1 LLLKKL
7 DIYIIKKFL
16 GTFFYSILLLAVI
29 IIIFDISERIDDFLE
44 KEAPLKA
51 IVFDYYLNFL
61 PYFVN
66 MFSALF
72 TFIAVVFFTSRM
84 AANTEIIAILNGG
97 VSFWRMLR
105 PYLISAVFL
114 TLLSFVLMNYV
125 IPHTNR
131 VMREF
136 EKRYIKNPFRVKD
149 TNIHMQLDKETYVFV
164 ESYNNV
170 SNIGYR
176 FTMEKIDST
185 GLQYRFTSDMISWDS
200 IAKNWKGSNYTIRY
214 LGGIQ
219 EKLIRG
225 RSIDTTFNAPGK
237 EALFTPSDFVIDIED
252 AKIMTYRQLSDYIQR
267 EKLRGNSIVA
277 KFEVEKFK
285 RIAFPFANI
294 VLTFI
299 GVALSSRKVR
309 GGIGLNLGIGIAISF
324 TYILLLQVTSTFAIF
339 GNLRPSLA
347 LWIPNLIYAI
357 LALVL
362 LMRAPK

>member
-1 LLLKKL
+1 LLLKKI

-16 GTFFYSILLLAVI
+16 GTFFYAILLLAVI

-44 KEAPLKA
+44 KSAPLKA

-84 AANTEIIAILNGG
+84 ASNTEIIAILNSG
-97 VSFWRMLR
+97 VSFWRILR
-105 PYLISAVFL
+105 PYLVSSVIL
-114 TLLSFVLMNYV
+114 TLLSFALMNYV

-131 VMREF
+131 SMREF

-149 TNIHMQLDKETYVFV
+149 TNIHMQMDKETYIFV

-170 SNIGYR
+170 SSIGYR
-176 FTMEKIDST
+176 FTMEKIDSL
-185 GLQYRFTSDMISWDS
+185 GLKYRFTSDMITWDS
-200 IAKNWKGSNYTIRY
+200 INKSWKANSYTIRF
-214 LGGIQ
+214 LGNRQ
-219 EKLIRG
+219 ERLLRG
-225 RSIDTTFNAPGK
+225 RVTDTTFNAPGK

-252 AKIMTYRQLSDYIQR
+252 AKIMTYRQLSDYIKR
-267 EKLRGNSIVA
+267 ETLRGNSTVM
-277 KFEVEKFK
+277 KFEVEKYK

-309 GGIGLNLGIGIAISF
+309 GGIGLNLGLGIGIAF
-324 TYILLLQVTSTFAIF
+324 TFILLLQVTSVFSVF
-339 GNLRPSLA
+339 GNLKPSLG
-347 LWIPNLIYAI
+347 LWIPNIIYGLVALFLLI
-357 LALVL
+357 
-362 LMRAPK
+362 RAPK

>member
-1 LLLKKL
+1 MLLKKI

-44 KEAPLKA
+44 KDAPLKA
-51 IVFDYYLNFL
+51 IIFDYYLNFL

-84 AANTEIIAILNGG
+84 AANTEIIAILNSG

-105 PYLISAVFL
+105 PYLISAVIL
-114 TLLSFVLMNYV
+114 TMLSFVLMNYI

-131 VMREF
+131 SMREF

-149 TNIHMQLDKETYVFV
+149 NNIHMQMDNETFIYV

-170 SNIGYR
+170 ANVGYR
-176 FTMEKIDST
+176 FTMEKIDSI
-185 GLQYRFTSDMISWDS
+185 GLQFRFTSDMISWDS
-200 IAKNWKGSNYTIRY
+200 IGDKWKCSNYTMRF
-214 LGGIQ
+214 LGGLQ

-225 RSIDTTFNAPGK
+225 RSIDTNFSAKGNA
-237 EALFTPSDFVIDIED
+237 ALFSPSDFVIDIED
-252 AKIMTYRQLSDYIQR
+252 AKIMTYRQLSDYIKR
-267 EKLRGNSIVA
+267 EKQRGNPIVA

-294 VLTFI
+294 ILTFI

-309 GGIGLNLGIGIAISF
+309 GGIGLNLGLGIAISF

-339 GNLRPSLA
+339 GNLRPALA
-347 LWIPNLIYAI
+347 LWIPNLIYGVV
-357 LALVL
+357 ALVL
-362 LMRAPK
+362 LLKAPK

>member
-1 LLLKKL
+1 MLLKKI
-7 DIYIIKKFL
+7 DIYIIRKFL

-44 KEAPLKA
+44 KSAPLKA

-105 PYLISAVFL
+105 PYLISSVFI
-114 TLLSFVLMNYV
+114 TMLSFVLMNYI

-131 VMREF
+131 TMREF

-149 TNIHMQLDKETYVFV
+149 TNIHMQMDKDTYIFV
-164 ESYNNV
+164 ESFNNV

-176 FTMEKIDST
+176 FTLDRFDST
-185 GLQYRFTSDMISWDS
+185 GLRYRFTSDMITWDS
-200 IAKNWKGSNYTIRY
+200 IARIWKANNYTVRF
-214 LGGIQ
+214 LGNRQ
-219 EKLIRG
+219 EKLLRG
-225 RSIDTTFNAPGK
+225 RDKDTTFSVAGK
-237 EALFTPSDFVIDIED
+237 DALFTPSDFVIDIED
-252 AKIMTYRQLSDYIQR
+252 AKIMTYKQLSDYIKR
-267 EKLRGNSIVA
+267 EKLRGNAIVT
-277 KFEVEKFK
+277 KFEVEKYK

-309 GGIGLNLGIGIAISF
+309 GGIGLNLGLGIAISF
-324 TYILLLQVTSTFAIF
+324 TFILMLQVTSVFSIF
-339 GNLRPSLA
+339 GNLKPSVG
-347 LWIPNLIYAI
+347 LWIPNIIFGIVAF
-357 LALVL
+357 L
-362 LMRAPK
+362 LLLKAPK